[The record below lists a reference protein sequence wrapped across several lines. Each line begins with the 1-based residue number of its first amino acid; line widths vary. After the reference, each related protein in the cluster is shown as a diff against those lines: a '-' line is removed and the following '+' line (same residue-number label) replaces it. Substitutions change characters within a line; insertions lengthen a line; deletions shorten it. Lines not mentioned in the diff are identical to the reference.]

1 MTFGAWLFVILL
13 CSMPLL
19 ILAGIGYLI
28 YLSILDYRDYTT
40 KSCSIVSCQG
50 SGGDYNFDKMSN
62 LELMS
67 FLKLSYNIYK
77 NADIM
82 HNGHTAEFR
91 GMRRNHVSTIGYIDN
106 EKVVLK
112 GRTYYFP
119 DED

>member
-1 MTFGAWLFVILL
+1 
-13 CSMPLL
+13 
-19 ILAGIGYLI
+19 
-28 YLSILDYRDYTT
+28 
-40 KSCSIVSCQG
+40 
-50 SGGDYNFDKMSN
+50 
-62 LELMS
+62 
-67 FLKLSYNIYK
+67 
-77 NADIM
+77 M